1 MARAIVHIVRH
12 GETDENRQKIIQG
25 QLDTV
30 LNAAGL
36 DQARRVAGALRANPF
51 DVAFSSDLS
60 RAVKTAETI
69 LAYHP
74 TVQLQKIADLR
85 ERHMGNLQ
93 GQAISPTATASGNR
107 SIETMALFASRA
119 VRWWNKFLQYLST
132 LPVRDTPYEIL
143 VVSHGG
149 WIGALVRTLVN
160 SRKLRTAEGVAIGKC
175 LNVSVTRIEM
185 DDNRNGTVTKYGN
198 ISHLVGKWVET
209 NADEL
214 YE

>member
-1 MARAIVHIVRH
+1 VLIVRH
-12 GETDENRQKIIQG
+12 GETDENRQRIVQG
-25 QLDTV
+25 QLNTV

-36 DQARRVAGALRANPF
+36 DQARRVAGALRANSF

-60 RAVKTAETI
+60 RAVKTAEII

-93 GQAISPTATASGNR
+93 GQAISSTATASENR
-107 SIETMALFASRA
+107 LIEPTALFAARA
-119 VRWWNKFLQYLST
+119 VRWWNKFIQYLST
-132 LPVRDTPYEIL
+132 LPVRNTPYEIL

-160 SRKLRTAEGVAIGKC
+160 SRKLKTAEGVAIGKC
-175 LNVSVTRIEM
+175 LNVSVTRIEI
-185 DDNRNGTVTKYGN
+185 DDNRNGIVTKYGD
-198 ISHLVGKWVET
+198 ISHLVGKCVET

-214 YE
+214 